1 MSDSVRRKGWEA
13 LAVALAAGQTLRDAA
28 AAAGVTEMTAYRRW
42 KDPEFRK
49 RVAEL
54 RAEMIARAVG
64 KLADGM
70 SEAADVLRSLLA
82 AESEATRL
90 GAARA
95 SLELP
100 VKLHESTE
108 LEARLAALE
117 RASNG
122 PGGEHGGLP
131 PPPTES
137 APTDEE
143 RTDNAS
149 NDDGQP
155 QRPIEPPGS
164 EGG

>member
-1 MSDSVRRKGWEA
+1 MSGFVRKKGYEA
-13 LAVALAAGQTLRDAA
+13 LALALAAGQTIHDAA

-42 KDPEFRK
+42 REPEFRR

-54 RAEMIARAVG
+54 RAEMIGRAVG
-64 KLADGM
+64 RLVDGM

-82 AESEATRL
+82 EDVKASVRL

-117 RASNG
+117 RASKG
-122 PGGEHGGLP
+122 DHAQPAP
-131 PPPTES
+131 PPPPEI
-137 APTDEE
+137 PEHGDDNGEE
-143 RTDNAS
+143 PQ
-149 NDDGQP
+149 QP
-155 QRPIEPPGS
+155 IDSP
-164 EGG
+164 